1 MRYCIWLFFPLLCFL
16 VPLPVFGETA
26 WEVLQGPTIR
36 VEAIIK
42 PYVHVSVSLADDA
55 GKPLV
60 GREPVVVFDCDRG
73 PGTYRAKNPLL
84 LSVATNTPLQVFF
97 EAVPLQGNGEKQAL
111 PPERLSIATFEQGK
125 EPEKFLRFA
134 KGEKLL
140 LFETSRGGVT
150 YTTLCA
156 LQLDVTPEDR
166 AGAYEGRIFVEVLYR
181 P

>member
-1 MRYCIWLFFPLLCFL
+1 MRYFFIWLFFPLLCL
-16 VPLPVFGETA
+16 AVPLPVFGETT
-26 WEVLQGPTIR
+26 WEVLQGPSIR
-36 VEAIIK
+36 VEAVIK
-42 PYVHVSVSLADDA
+42 PYVHVSVSLADDT

-97 EAVPLQGNGEKQAL
+97 EAVPLQGGEEKIL
-111 PPERLSIATFEQGK
+111 PPERLSIATFERGK

-140 LFETSRGGVT
+140 LFETPKGGIV
-150 YTTLCA
+150 YTELCA
-156 LQLDVTPEDR
+156 LQLDITPEDR
-166 AGAYEGRIFVEVLYR
+166 AGTYEGRIFVEVLYR